1 MNTQLDALAYG
12 NALRTLPPKQK
23 LCFAITLLVMAMF
36 VHPPIHLA
44 IFIWLAVW
52 VVSYAKIPGRFYLGM
67 LLGVM
72 SFLITS
78 LPAIALNFAPVV
90 PVDSLW
96 SWPLRLIPQWGGH
109 VYLSASGL
117 QQALGIL
124 SRSLASTAALF
135 FIILTVPFAE
145 LAVVLEQI
153 RLPTILTELLLL
165 CYRFIFLLAEVAQSI
180 SIAQQSRGGYRTRR
194 LALSSVSLLIRQLI
208 QRTAVRYQQIALGI
222 KARGFNQ
229 EFRFWQSTPYKYS
242 WRYALESIGGCIL
255 LVIGEVLY
263 QIYV

>member
-1 MNTQLDALAYG
+1 VNTQLDALAYG
-12 NALRTLPPKQK
+12 NALKTLPPGQK
-23 LCFAITLLVMAMF
+23 LCFAIALLIMAMF
-36 VHPPIHLA
+36 VHPPIQVAIFVWLA
-44 IFIWLAVW
+44 IW
-52 VVSYAKIPGRFYLGM
+52 VVGYAKIPGRFYLAM

-72 SFLITS
+72 SFLIPS
-78 LPAIALNFAPVV
+78 LLAIAFNFASVV
-90 PVDSLW
+90 PADALW
-96 SWPLRLIPQWGGH
+96 NWPLWGGQI
-109 VYLSASGL
+109 YLSPSGL

-124 SRSLASTAALF
+124 SRSLASTAVLF

-145 LAVVLEQI
+145 LAVVLEQM

-165 CYRFIFLLAEVAQSI
+165 CYRFIFLLAEVAENI

-242 WRYALESIGGCIL
+242 WRYGLESIGGCLL

>member
-1 MNTQLDALAYG
+1 VNTQLDTLAYS
-12 NALRTLPPKQK
+12 NALRGLPPIQK
-23 LCFAITLLVMAMF
+23 LGFAITLLIMAMF
-36 VHPPIHLA
+36 VHPPVHLA
-44 IFIWLAVW
+44 IFMWLAVW
-52 VVSYAKIPGRFYLGM
+52 VVGYAKVPGRFYLAM

-78 LPAIALNFAPVV
+78 LPAIALNFAPIA
-90 PVDSLW
+90 PIDSLW
-96 SWPLRLIPQWGGH
+96 SWSLWGGQI
-109 VYLSASGL
+109 YLSASGL

-135 FIILTVPFAE
+135 FIVLTVPFAE
-145 LAVVLEQI
+145 LAVVLEHI

-208 QRTAVRYQQIALGI
+208 QRTAVRYQQISLGI

-242 WRYALESIGGCIL
+242 WRYGLESIGGCVL
-255 LVIGEVLY
+255 LVIGEILY

>member
-1 MNTQLDALAYG
+1 VNTQLDALAYG
-12 NALRTLPPKQK
+12 NALRTLPPVQK

-44 IFIWLAVW
+44 IFIWLAMW
-52 VVSYAKIPGRFYLGM
+52 VVGYAKIPGRFYLGM

-78 LPAIALNFAPVV
+78 LPAIALNFAPIV

-96 SWPLRLIPQWGGH
+96 SWPLWGGQL
-109 VYLSASGL
+109 YLSASGL
-117 QQALGIL
+117 QQAVGIL

-145 LAVVLEQI
+145 LAVVLEQT

-180 SIAQQSRGGYRTRR
+180 AIAQQSRGGYRTRR

-242 WRYALESIGGCIL
+242 WRYGLESIGGCVL
-255 LVIGEVLY
+255 LVIGEILY

>member
-1 MNTQLDALAYG
+1 VNTQLDALAYS
-12 NALRTLPPKQK
+12 NALRSLPPGQK
-23 LCFAITLLVMAMF
+23 LCFALVLLVIAMF
-36 VHPPIHLA
+36 VHPPVHLA
-44 IFIWLAVW
+44 IFIWLAIW
-52 VVSYAKIPGRFYLGM
+52 VVSYAKIPGRFYLAM

-78 LPAIALNFAPVV
+78 LPAIALNFAPVT
-90 PVDSLW
+90 PVDCLW
-96 SWPLRLIPQWGGH
+96 SCPLWGGQI
-109 VYLSASGL
+109 YLSASGL

-145 LAVVLEQI
+145 LAVVLEQVQ
-153 RLPTILTELLLL
+153 LPTILTELLLL

-222 KARGFNQ
+222 KARGFSQ

-242 WRYALESIGGCIL
+242 WRYGLESITGCIL
-255 LVIGEVLY
+255 LIIGEVFY
-263 QIYV
+263 RIYV

>member
-1 MNTQLDALAYG
+1 VNTQLDALAYG
-12 NALRTLPPKQK
+12 NALRVLPPKQK
-23 LCFAITLLVMAMF
+23 LCFALTLLVMAMF
-36 VHPPIHLA
+36 VHSPVHLA
-44 IFIWLAVW
+44 IFIWLAIWIVG
-52 VVSYAKIPGRFYLGM
+52 YARIPGKFYLAM
-67 LLGVM
+67 LLGVT
-72 SFLITS
+72 SFLLTS
-78 LPAIALNFAPVV
+78 LSAIALNFAPIV
-90 PVDSLW
+90 PADALW
-96 SWPLRLIPQWGGH
+96 NWPLWGGQI
-109 VYLSASGL
+109 YLSASGL

-242 WRYALESIGGCIL
+242 WRYGLESIVGCIL
-255 LVIGEVLY
+255 LVMGEVLY
-263 QIYV
+263 RIYV

>member
-1 MNTQLDALAYG
+1 VNTQLDALAYG
-12 NALRTLPPKQK
+12 NALKTLPPRQK
-23 LCFAITLLVMAMF
+23 LCFALTLLVMAMF

-44 IFIWLAVW
+44 IFIWLAIW
-52 VVSYAKIPGRFYLGM
+52 VVGYAKIPGRFYLAM

-72 SFLITS
+72 SFLLTS
-78 LPAIALNFAPVV
+78 LPAIALNFASTPS
-90 PVDSLW
+90 VDSLW
-96 SWPLRLIPQWGGH
+96 SCPLWGGQL
-109 VYLSASGL
+109 YLSTSEL

-153 RLPTILTELLLL
+153 RLPTILTEILLL
-165 CYRFIFLLAEVAQSI
+165 CYRFIFLLAEVAESI

-208 QRTAVRYQQIALGI
+208 QRTAVRYQQMALGI

-229 EFRFWQSTPYKYS
+229 EFRFWQSTPYQYS
-242 WRYALESIGGCIL
+242 WRYGLESIGGCIL

>member
-1 MNTQLDALAYG
+1 MNTQLDALAYS
-12 NALRTLPPKQK
+12 NALKTLPPAQK

-36 VHPPIHLA
+36 VHPPVHLA

-52 VVSYAKIPGRFYLGM
+52 VVGYAKIPGKFYVAM

-78 LPAIALNFAPVV
+78 LPAIALNFAPTA

-96 SWPLRLIPQWGGH
+96 SWPLWGGQI
-109 VYLSASGL
+109 YLSASGL

-180 SIAQQSRGGYRTRR
+180 AIAQQSRGGYRTRR

-208 QRTAVRYQQIALGI
+208 QRTAIRYQQIALGI

-242 WRYALESIGGCIL
+242 WRYGLESIGGCIL
-255 LVIGEVLY
+255 LVIGEILY

>member
-1 MNTQLDALAYG
+1 VNTQLDALAYG
-12 NALRTLPPKQK
+12 NALRILPPGQK
-23 LCFAITLLVMAMF
+23 LYFALTLLVIAMF
-36 VHPPIHLA
+36 VHPPVHLA
-44 IFIWLAVW
+44 IFIWLAIW
-52 VVSYAKIPGRFYLGM
+52 VVGYAKIPGKFYLAM

-72 SFLITS
+72 SFLLTS
-78 LPAIALNFAPVV
+78 LPAIALNFASVV

-96 SWPLRLIPQWGGH
+96 SWPLLGGQI
-109 VYLSASGL
+109 YLSASGL
-117 QQALGIL
+117 QQAVGIF

-242 WRYALESIGGCIL
+242 WRYGLESIGGCIL
-255 LVIGEVLY
+255 LVMGEVLY

>member
-1 MNTQLDALAYG
+1 MNTQLDALAYS
-12 NALRTLPPKQK
+12 NALRGLPPGQK
-23 LCFAITLLVMAMF
+23 LCFALTLLVMAMF
-36 VHPPIHLA
+36 VHPVIHLA
-44 IFIWLAVW
+44 IFIWLALW
-52 VVSYAKIPGRFYLGM
+52 VVIYAKIPGQFYGAM

-78 LPAIALNFAPVV
+78 LPAIALNFAPVASG
-90 PVDSLW
+90 DALW
-96 SWPLRLIPQWGGH
+96 SWPIWGGQI
-109 VYLSASGL
+109 YLSVSGL

-180 SIAQQSRGGYRTRR
+180 AIAQQSRGGYRTRR

-208 QRTAVRYQQIALGI
+208 QRTAIRYQQIALGI

-229 EFRFWQSTPYKYS
+229 EFRFWQSTPYQYS
-242 WRYALESIGGCIL
+242 WRYGLESIAGCIL
-255 LVIGEVLY
+255 LVIGEVFY
-263 QIYV
+263 RIYV